1 MPRKLI
7 AFVDW
12 VICLGRPTVAL
23 RWAIRLSEMGKAA
36 EAFRLLTRAAK
47 AGIADAEYRVAQ
59 SYLAGSGVP
68 PSRVEGARWLQRAA
82 THGLVEA

>member
-1 MPRKLI
+1 MTNERAHANPDQRRKLRE
-7 AFVDW
+7 FLDW
-12 VICLGRPTVAL
+12 KICLRSPAGAL
-23 RWAIRLSEMGKAA
+23 RRAIRLSEKGKAA

-68 PSRVEGARWLQRAA
+68 PSRVEGAR
-82 THGLVEA
+82 